1 MSWSNATDIDF
12 HVWDVN
18 GRHSFYRN
26 LTAIPASVVS
36 QDILVG
42 SEWKSS
48 LKVTTRAD
56 SLPYLVHPPRTHA
69 IAPVRQIALTHS
81 SSARSWVTDTLSTT
95 GATEYAVRLSST
107 ETAKPSRMSARSP
120 NLNTEAVMSLRG
132 SRAVPRFTSVL
143 VRRQPQLG
151 PRPPQDLVKPSSS
164 RSPAR
169 IRMPPPPD
177 IMGELPCRRHE
188 ALMTGQR
195 RHSSPRPEAH
205 MGQPYGFA

>member
-69 IAPVRQIALTHS
+69 IAPVRQIGLTHS
-81 SSARSWVTDTLSTT
+81 SSARSWVTDALSTT

-143 VRRQPQLG
+143 SDGNRNSVHDHLRIWSSLPALARQLESACHPRRTSWE
-151 PRPPQDLVKPSSS
+151 SSL
-164 RSPAR
+164 AGA
-169 IRMPPPPD
+169 M
-177 IMGELPCRRHE
+177 RR
-188 ALMTGQR
+188 
-195 RHSSPRPEAH
+195 
-205 MGQPYGFA
+205 